1 LAHWV
6 VAVQGG
12 RSRHEVVG
20 WWPVDRTLPAGISVF
35 RWLAWV
41 WMATVLFFDRDAL
54 ARPWLAYL
62 LVILALAVTVV
73 DSVLLNRSPDL
84 LMRPGPVAVEVACGC
99 ALFLGGGLAFAG
111 GSAFASSQS
120 LAVAWPLAGVLAAG
134 AVGGALVGAATGVLM
149 GLARLGG
156 ALLNGVGSGQLFN
169 GDHLVSTLTPIVL
182 FAMAGGAL
190 GYLVTLLRRAE
201 TEVADARAREE
212 VARTLHDGVLQT
224 LAVVERRT
232 QDPAL
237 AAMARDQQRELRAY
251 LAGPPED
258 DRRRSVRD
266 GDLLDDLRKSASQF
280 ERRFGGRVD
289 VVAMDDVPRL
299 PMEVRT
305 ALAGAVGEALT
316 NAGKHGRAA
325 RVTVFVEA
333 DEQPPPR
340 GCPPTRVF
348 YSVKDDG
355 VGFDPGAVTE
365 GIGLSSS
372 VRGRIAEVGGR
383 VEVSG
388 QLGSGAEVRLWV

>member
-1 LAHWV
+1 M
-6 VAVQGG
+6 
-12 RSRHEVVG
+12 
-20 WWPVDRTLPAGISVF
+20 DRTLPAGISVF

-41 WMATVLFFDRDAL
+41 WMATVLVFDRNDL
-54 ARPWLAYL
+54 VRPWLAYL
-62 LVILALAVTVV
+62 LVTGALAVTVA
-73 DSVLLNRSPDL
+73 DSLLLSRSPDL
-84 LMRPGPVAVEVACGC
+84 LLRPGPVVVEVACGC
-99 ALFLGGGLAFAG
+99 ALFLGGGLAFAS

-134 AVGGALVGAATGVLM
+134 AVGGAAVGAATGILM
-149 GLARLGG
+149 GLARMGG
-156 ALLNGVGSGQLFN
+156 ALLNGVPSGQLFT
-169 GDHLVSTLTPIVL
+169 GGHLVGTLTPIVL

-190 GYLVTLLRRAE
+190 GYLVTQLRNAE
-201 TEVADARAREE
+201 SEVADARAREE

-251 LAGPPED
+251 LAGPPEG
-258 DRRRSVRD
+258 DRRRPGHD
-266 GDLLDDLRKSASQF
+266 GDLLDDLRASASQF

-289 VVAMDDVPRL
+289 VVAMDGLPRL
-299 PMEVRT
+299 PVEVRA

-340 GCPPTRVF
+340 GCPPTRLF
-348 YSVKDDG
+348 CSVKDDG
-355 VGFDPGAVTE
+355 LGFDPAVVPE
-365 GIGLSSS
+365 GIGLSRSI
-372 VRGRIAEVGGR
+372 RGRIAEVGGR